1 MKRLQVRIFLPILIV
16 FLMFPMLTF
25 MAFSVVSDSY
35 FENMAERNTA
45 YMARQV
51 RGILS
56 DTPDKLIR
64 GLYDL
69 QRENTEKTSVLVFN
83 RKFELKYPSS
93 LPQTPGIQ
101 KFVTESSS
109 MIEEGTYKE
118 NEIMR
123 VDLDDGSYM
132 VEVLSFAKKEHPSRY
147 IVCYSSIP
155 NTGALMDSVWK
166 LLLLITAFCLMLSAV
181 VIWFMARSISR
192 PIEKLSNKA
201 EAIGGGDYEP
211 INDRFGTFELE
222 ELKNS
227 INHMA
232 VELKASEET
241 TISFFQNASHDLKTP
256 LASISGYAQ
265 AIECGL
271 AEDTKKAAA
280 IILSE
285 SKRMTDLVNSILTI
299 SKLDNRTL
307 KLDSVDIDLNEFLED
322 QAQILAGGTSKKI
335 MIDGELPELKVEA
348 DPRLLTRI
356 VQNIISNGLNYAEKE
371 VRLGLEK
378 DMDNA
383 VITVEDDGPGISE
396 EELPHIFERF
406 YKGEKGGFG
415 LGLSIAESGIIY
427 MGGSITAENVKPPRH
442 GARFIMRLPLKITG

>member
-1 MKRLQVRIFLPILIV
+1 
-16 FLMFPMLTF
+16 
-25 MAFSVVSDSY
+25 
-35 FENMAERNTA
+35 
-45 YMARQV
+45 
-51 RGILS
+51 
-56 DTPDKLIR
+56 
-64 GLYDL
+64 
-69 QRENTEKTSVLVFN
+69 
-83 RKFELKYPSS
+83 
-93 LPQTPGIQ
+93 
-101 KFVTESSS
+101 
-109 MIEEGTYKE
+109 
-118 NEIMR
+118 
-123 VDLDDGSYM
+123 
-132 VEVLSFAKKEHPSRY
+132 
-147 IVCYSSIP
+147 
-155 NTGALMDSVWK
+155 MDSVWK
-166 LLLLITAFCLMLSAV
+166 LLLLITVFCLMLSAV
-181 VIWFMARSISR
+181 VIWFVARSISR
-192 PIEKLSNKA
+192 PIEMLSDKA

-271 AEDTKKAAA
+271 AEDTKKAAG

-307 KLDSVDIDLNEFLED
+307 KLDSVDIYLNEFLED
-322 QAQILAGGTSKKI
+322 QAQIFAGGTRKKI
-335 MIDGELPELKVEA
+335 IIYGELPELKVEA
-348 DPRLLTRI
+348 DPGLLTRI
-356 VQNIISNGLNYAEKE
+356 VQNIIS
-371 VRLGLEK
+371 
-378 DMDNA
+378 
-383 VITVEDDGPGISE
+383 GISE

-442 GARFIMRLPLKITG
+442 GARFIMRLPLKTIG